1 MSDGPLAGLKVLD
14 FCWVVA
20 GPMVGRALADFGAT
34 VVKVE
39 SSERLDASRVMGP
52 FPDGVRDVQK
62 SLLFETANAGKFGL
76 TLDMGRTE
84 GVGVARDLA
93 RWADVVLESFSPG
106 QMVRWGLD
114 YDRLSAGHPDLIML
128 STSLMG
134 QTGPLSAC
142 AGYGNIG
149 GALSGFQG
157 IVGRSGERP
166 IGPFGPYTDYVGPK
180 FGIVLLL
187 AALDRVRKSG
197 VGFHIDLAQVEASLM
212 FLAPQI
218 AECSMTGRN
227 VESDGNRD
235 PAFAPHGVYRC
246 RGKDRWVAIVARDD
260 VEWGRLADIVGGAD
274 LMADRRFLTLAL
286 RKANEDSLDAIMSE
300 WTAGF
305 EPIAVEEQLQRIG
318 VPAHV
323 VASSADFCADPQIDA
338 RRHLLRISHGLMDDV
353 LIEGSRFRLS
363 DTPAS
368 IDRSAPTFGRD
379 NRHVLRLFAG
389 YDDDRIADLEAA
401 GVLK

>member
-1 MSDGPLAGLKVLD
+1 MSIGPLAGIKVLD

-34 VVKVE
+34 VVKIE

-52 FPDGVRDVQK
+52 FPGGDRDVQK

-76 TLDMGRTE
+76 TLDMSRPEGRT
-84 GVGVARDLA
+84 VASDLA

-106 QMVRWGLD
+106 QMARWGLD
-114 YDRLSAGHPDLIML
+114 YHTLSADHPALVML
-128 STSLMG
+128 STSLMA

-149 GALSGFQG
+149 GALSGFQA
-157 IVGRSGERP
+157 IAGRRGERP

-197 VGFHIDLAQVEASLM
+197 VGFHIDLAQVAATLM

-227 VESDGNRD
+227 IEPNGNRD
-235 PAFAPHGVYRC
+235 PAFSPHGVYPC
-246 RGKDRWVAIVARDD
+246 RGKDRWIAIVARDD
-260 VEWGRLADIVGGAD
+260 AEWERLALIVGGEGLVTD
-274 LMADRRFLTLAL
+274 SRFTTLSL
-286 RKANEDSLDAIMSE
+286 RKANEDGLDAIISGWAVE
-300 WTAGF
+300 L
-305 EPIAVEEQLQRIG
+305 EPIEVEEQLQQVG
-318 VPAHV
+318 VPAHG
-323 VASSADFCADPQIDA
+323 VASSADFCADPQIEA
-338 RRHLLRISHGLMDDV
+338 RHHLLRIPHGLMDDV

-363 DTPAS
+363 DTPAA
-368 IDRSAPTFGRD
+368 IVRSAPTFGRD
-379 NRHVLRLFAG
+379 NRHVLQSFAG
-389 YDDDRIADLEAA
+389 YDAERIISLKAA